1 VTTPDERQ
9 LLRQTVAALVDKH
22 ASPEAVRRAMESPRG
37 YDESLWTLL
46 CEQVGVAALVVP
58 EEMGGAGGELADA
71 AAVLEELGRSLVPTP
86 LLGTTLAELGL
97 LAGDEPDGETL
108 EQLAAGASIGAVVFD
123 RDYVINGD
131 IADVVLAVEDGRI
144 LRWSDVTAETVHTLD
159 PTRRLARVTPGAST
173 VVGSN
178 PGMIDIAAILLA
190 AEQIGAAARCLELTV
205 EYTQQRVQ
213 FGRPIGSFQAL
224 KHRMADM
231 YVAVQSARAVIGDA
245 IESPTPVTAAM
256 ARLAASEAFCAV
268 AGDAIQLHGGIAITW
283 EHDMQLYFK
292 RAHTSA
298 QLFGPPR
305 EQLKRLESEVF

>member
-1 VTTPDERQ
+1 MTTPDERQ

-268 AGDAIQLHGGIAITW
+268 AGDAVQLHGGIAITW

-298 QLFGPPR
+298 QLFGPPS